1 MLSSLE
7 HQRFQFHSDMLYV
20 IRFVHLFVTVLFGY
34 MVFCNFHIQHI
45 NNLSFCIGSEG
56 GFSLLETVCNF
67 HIQHISI
74 LSFITGVK
82 ELSLSVTSS
91 VLRFR
96 IFYFICVL
104 VVSWLLCALLG
115 CVLVLLF
122 ALYFLWMASHPCF
135 FIYWVFLLP
144 FFFNFLKRN
153 AGVGL
158 PRWSSS

>member
-1 MLSSLE
+1 MLSSVE
-7 HQRFQFHSDMLYV
+7 HQRFQFHSNLLYV
-20 IRFVHLFVTVLFGY
+20 IKFVHLFVTVLFGY

-104 VVSWLLCALLG
+104 VVS
-115 CVLVLLF
+115 
-122 ALYFLWMASHPCF
+122 
-135 FIYWVFLLP
+135 
-144 FFFNFLKRN
+144 
-153 AGVGL
+153 
-158 PRWSSS
+158 